1 MLFWAAGFVASDAQP
16 YGLITGA
23 WTTLRVAHNSTSPN
37 NKLFSYNGCSP
48 LRLGA
53 NELISCCFF
62 AFFDVWVTVFS

>member
-37 NKLFSYNGCSP
+37 NKLFSYNFCPYSTVRAV
-48 LRLGA
+48 LREIKRRHYG
-53 NELISCCFF
+53 
-62 AFFDVWVTVFS
+62 